1 MRDVVKTNVKRD
13 NSSKRVRRRNR
24 HTKLYFFLVL
34 IVVLGVGVLLSVT
47 LLFNV
52 KKINVNDDGV
62 NYSKDNII
70 KASGIDIGDNMVRLD
85 ADAAEKRILSSMI
98 YVEEAEINKKYPD
111 TLEITLKKCVPS
123 ANAEHEGGILLL
135 SPKGKILENVSEAQ
149 ADLMLVKGL
158 DLTSFNQGEYITSED
173 EQKIYIYNEIL
184 NALKS
189 CKNSNVVS
197 IDMTDKY
204 DIIINYDNRINFEAG
219 NQNEIAYKIK
229 LADTVLKDI
238 KEDKKGTMVM
248 IGANQISF
256 RSENAVNNDVNESQR
271 VPINIDDMPEGYT
284 QATDTSEEAYTEETY
299 SEEQYVE
306 ENYEE
311 GNYEEENYEP
321 EYYEEEYQEDY
332 MEQEYYDEGYYEDE
346 FYEEEY

>member
-52 KKINVNDDGV
+52 KKINVKDDGV
-62 NYSKDNII
+62 NYSKENII

-85 ADAAEKRILSSMI
+85 ADAAEKRILSSMV

-111 TLEITLKKCVPS
+111 TLEITLKKCIPS
-123 ANAEHEGGILLL
+123 ANAEYEGGILLL
-135 SPKGKILENVSEAQ
+135 SPKGKILENVPEAQ
-149 ADLMLVKGL
+149 KDLMIVKGL

-173 EQKIYIYNEIL
+173 QQKIQIYNDIV
-184 NALKS
+184 NALKN
-189 CKNSNVVS
+189 CENGNVVS

-271 VPINIDDMPEGYT
+271 VPIKDDDMPEGYT
-284 QATDTSEEAYTEETY
+284 EATDSSEQAVTEE
-299 SEEQYVE
+299 YVE
-306 ENYEE
+306 Q
-311 GNYEEENYEP
+311 

-332 MEQEYYDEGYYEDE
+332 QQEEYYEQENYDEGYV
-346 FYEEEY
+346 EEE